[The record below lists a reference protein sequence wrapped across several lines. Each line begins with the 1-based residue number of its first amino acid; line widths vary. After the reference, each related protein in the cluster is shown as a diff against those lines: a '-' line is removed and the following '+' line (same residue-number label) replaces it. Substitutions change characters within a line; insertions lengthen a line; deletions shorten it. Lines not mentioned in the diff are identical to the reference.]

1 MGLLQKY
8 KTNKRRSNMN
18 VTKKT
23 KQLKLTTDQSKL
35 LFNYFDATNKMKSFK
50 TLRDNLKDPS
60 VTIVD
65 ANGGQVLTRYKGKNI
80 YAKTKHKEYFTL
92 DLERLKKERPTIY
105 NEYRSKVV
113 NSVTLEVNID

>member
-1 MGLLQKY
+1 
-8 KTNKRRSNMN
+8 MN
-18 VTKKT
+18 VTKKS

-50 TLRDNLKDPS
+50 TLRDNLKDS
-60 VTIVD
+60 AVTIVD
-65 ANGGQVLTRYKGKNI
+65 ANNGQVFTRYKGKNI

-113 NSVTLEVNID
+113 NSITLEVNID

>member
-1 MGLLQKY
+1 
-8 KTNKRRSNMN
+8 MN
-18 VTKKT
+18 VSKKQS

-35 LFNYFDATNKMKSFK
+35 LFNYFDATNKMKSLK

-65 ANGGQVLTRYKGKNI
+65 ANGGQVFTRYKGKNI

-92 DLERLKKERPTIY
+92 DLERLKKEQPEIY
-105 NEYRSKVV
+105 SRYKNKVV
-113 NSVTLEVNID
+113 NSITLEVNID

>member
-1 MGLLQKY
+1 MIQII
-8 KTNKRRSNMN
+8 KTNNMEENMN
-18 VTKKT
+18 VSKKS

-50 TLRDNLKDPS
+50 TLRDNLKDS
-60 VTIVD
+60 AVTIVD
-65 ANGGQVLTRYKGKNI
+65 ANNGQVFTRYKGKNI